1 MKEKEK
7 EKNKKEF
14 NTKKK
19 KKKVKKHCLENKYN
33 KKMRLEGEIIISVV
47 LLVVVLVVDGG
58 YININLKKKR
68 CGGWN

>member
-19 KKKVKKHCLENKYN
+19 KKKVKKHCLENKDN
-33 KKMRLEGEIIISVV
+33 KKNKRWRLEGEIIISVV
-47 LLVVVLVVDGG
+47 PGGSGGGG